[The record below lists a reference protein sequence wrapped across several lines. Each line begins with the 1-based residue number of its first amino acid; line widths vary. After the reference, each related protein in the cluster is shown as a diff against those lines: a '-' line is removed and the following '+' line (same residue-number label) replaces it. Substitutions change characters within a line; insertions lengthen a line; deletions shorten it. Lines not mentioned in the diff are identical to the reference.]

1 MRGGWGIL
9 SFRRGKESEQAIVE
23 LSLKLGEISHDLLA
37 VRPLVH
43 SWRHH
48 PLQKMKHPSRCRNG
62 SRLAMPASAEK
73 LVDCQAAEYL
83 DHHGSDVE
91 DVLCLQARKEVEL
104 RLPTE

>member
-1 MRGGWGIL
+1 
-9 SFRRGKESEQAIVE
+9 
-23 LSLKLGEISHDLLA
+23 
-37 VRPLVH
+37 
-43 SWRHH
+43 
-48 PLQKMKHPSRCRNG
+48 
-62 SRLAMPASAEK
+62 MPASAEK